1 MPATTRGE
9 GMTDSPPPLGLS
21 TSRAH
26 LALEQHTTHPSRPPP
41 GAASNSHFDPPPRTS
56 MRRSATASRTKA
68 AHAVALRAIL
78 DTAAYLNAPTSRRK
92 TQEERS
98 RAKNEGLTGP
108 APSGMTCALGR
119 IRTCNLLIRRSGSHA
134 RRVALAWS
142 GRPLRCLSCLGW
154 WWTTSFRT
162 HRDPHRTVAGLAS
175 CLGESTPTY
184 ALRGARQITL

>member
-1 MPATTRGE
+1 
-9 GMTDSPPPLGLS
+9 MTV
-21 TSRAH
+21 A
-26 LALEQHTTHPSRPPP
+26 
-41 GAASNSHFDPPPRTS
+41 
-56 MRRSATASRTKA
+56 RTKA

-78 DTAAYLNAPTSRRK
+78 DSAAYLNAPTSSRR
-92 TQEERS
+92 TQDERS

-162 HRDPHRTVAGLAS
+162 HRDPHRTVAGRAAS
-175 CLGESTPTY
+175 GSRTPDLRITRGTSDHSLSPTSTQATPYNTEARAGRSLTY
-184 ALRGARQITL
+184 RRCRTRIASRR